1 MKLEA
6 NDGPLRC
13 AFSLASSGFGF
24 EGQVKEA
31 SLTGGVSLNRSDD
44 KGEKWMDVLGF
55 VHPNTRR
62 VCK

>member
-44 KGEKWMDVLGF
+44 KGEK
-55 VHPNTRR
+55 
-62 VCK
+62 